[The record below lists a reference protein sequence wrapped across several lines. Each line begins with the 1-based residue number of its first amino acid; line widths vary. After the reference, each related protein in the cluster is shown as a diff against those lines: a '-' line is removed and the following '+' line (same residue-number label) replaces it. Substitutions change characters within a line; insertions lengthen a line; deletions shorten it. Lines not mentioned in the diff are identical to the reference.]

1 MNSIT
6 YHNKDVASKAIG
18 EALIGKSLSPFG
30 LPGLSIIDILPTNL
44 PAIESNEL
52 RLDNLFLLS
61 DGSIAIIDYESEY
74 SRENFVKYVNY
85 IARVIKRYS
94 DLKKLKLLKQIKV
107 IIIYTADV
115 EQAEEIF
122 DLGGLI
128 LKVEAAYLVKQ
139 DSDRTYRYISDKIL
153 RKESLD
159 DEDIM
164 KMMVLPLTVKGNT
177 EKNNLAIKTIELAK
191 NIDDTSVFHK
201 VLAGV
206 LTFSDK
212 FLDADYGKKVRNLMY
227 MTKVERMIFEEG
239 FESGD
244 HSGYQRGVQQASK
257 AITSLNIALLADQ
270 RYSDLALA
278 SKDSNYREKLFDEYG
293 ITY

>member
-122 DLGGLI
+122 DLGGII
-128 LKVEAAYLVKQ
+128 LKVEAAYLVNQ
-139 DSDRTYRYISDKIL
+139 DSDETYRSISDKIF
-153 RKESLD
+153 RKDPLD